1 METYMIKVNGVTY
14 EVEVEKKG
22 EGSLQVAGSTG
33 APAKTEKPAVS
44 QQKKPQEGQAVTA
57 GTAGKVW
64 KITAKEGD
72 TLKRGDTIL
81 ILEAMKMEIPI
92 VASVD
97 GTLVSLCVSEGDSV
111 EAGQTVATVAR

>member
-22 EGSLQVAGSTG
+22 ESAGTVSAEPVNT
-33 APAKTEKPAVS
+33 PAAS
-44 QQKKPQEGQAVTA
+44 QQQRPQQGTGTPVTS
-57 GTAGKVW
+57 GTTGKVW

-72 TLKRGDTIL
+72 LLKRGDTIL

-92 VASVD
+92 VSSVD
-97 GTLVSLCVSEGDSV
+97 GTLASLCVSEGDSV
-111 EAGQTVATVAR
+111 EAGQTVASVAQ